1 MQLSTI
7 AFLATLGSLMGA
19 APARVCAGCVQ
30 HPVELQEYPIR
41 QNDISFRIN
50 RWDDRLDKA
59 ALHNCLNSLESANW
73 GAYPCGRMIWQLGAK
88 SYDNPTDCYN
98 ACKNIMHKGIDLHA
112 ADMECDD
119 QVVFARC
126 WFQMWPQ

>member
-1 MQLSTI
+1 MQLSTL

-50 RWDDRLDKA
+50 RWDGKFFFSL
-59 ALHNCLNSLESANW
+59 LHV
-73 GAYPCGRMIWQLGAK
+73 ITTD
-88 SYDNPTDCYN
+88 SY
-98 ACKNIMHKGIDLHA
+98 
-112 ADMECDD
+112 
-119 QVVFARC
+119 R
-126 WFQMWPQ
+126 